1 MKKIIKTYAI
11 AAILV
16 VTLPNFLSAQ
26 TLDEAIKHL
35 DAERFVAATQ
45 AFNKL
50 AETSAT
56 TQTLFYKGYAILKS
70 PEGITPESLK
80 NAQDAFEK
88 GNTLDKKGDPL
99 NQIGLG
105 MVKLASKD
113 FAGAKLIFDEVK
125 KATKSKNTD
134 VLYRIAEAYTMF
146 PNANDPAEAI
156 LNIDLAL
163 EKSKIKD
170 NPEYYFVKSDAYMLK
185 NEGGH
190 AMNALQNAERINKK
204 SGKTYEKMSRVWLQG
219 KNYHEAKD
227 AIDKGIAADPTHAP
241 IHRYAS
247 SYYQSRNNYRE
258 SAASARKYLDNSD
271 GDCKG
276 KLRGAKLAFI
286 AKDFENVKKLIEEI
300 KDCNTDPYINRMIGI
315 INFEEKKPLEAIDA
329 LRKFIEKVPSD
340 ESPAID
346 YGYIGRS
353 YMIIP
358 AEGNEKIMN
367 DSLGIVNIEKAI
379 SLGDTSFNYFND
391 LANTFLKNKNYLK
404 AAMFSE
410 KNILAKKNP
419 NASDF
424 ATVGSY
430 YSYARN
436 WNKSD
441 EYIDKA
447 LELYKDAW
455 VDGFEMSARV
465 KTFKNISDSTYSANF
480 TAAPLYEKY
489 LGLLGETGKGDP
501 KNKRKVT
508 DALFYLTGREYQVNK
523 NIAKA
528 TEYLTEL
535 LKYDSTN
542 EKAIKQLEVI
552 KGAGTPTTP
561 PSPGK

>member
-11 AAILV
+11 ASFIVAL
-16 VTLPNFLSAQ
+16 LPNFLSAQ

-50 AETSAT
+50 AETGAT
-56 TQTLFYKGYAILKS
+56 PQTLFYKGYAILKS
-70 PEGITPESLK
+70 PDGITPESLK
-80 NAQDAFEK
+80 NAQEAFEK
-88 GNTLDKKGDPL
+88 GNSLDKKGDPL
-99 NQIGLG
+99 NQVGLG

-113 FAGAKLIFDEVK
+113 FAGAKLIFEEVK

-134 VLYRIAEAYTMF
+134 VFYRIAEAYTMF

-163 EKSKIKD
+163 EKSKVKD

-185 NEGGH
+185 NEGGD
-190 AMNALQNAERINKK
+190 AMNALQNAARMNKK
-204 SGKTYEKMSRVWLQG
+204 QGKTYEKMSRVWLQG
-219 KNYHEAKD
+219 KNYTEAKD

-241 IHRYAS
+241 IYRYAS
-247 SYYQSRNNYRE
+247 SYYQSRNNYKE
-258 SAASARKYLDNSD
+258 SAAAARKYLDNSD

-300 KDCNTDPYINRMIGI
+300 KDCNTDPYVNRMIGI
-315 INFEEKKPLEAIDA
+315 INFEEKKPIEAIDA
-329 LRKFIEKVPSD
+329 LKKFIEKVPSD
-340 ESPAID
+340 ESPAMD

-358 AEGNEKIMN
+358 AEGDAKILN
-367 DSLGIVNIEKAI
+367 DSLGIINIEKAI
-379 SLGDTSFNYFND
+379 SLGDTSFNYYND
-391 LANTFLKNKNYLK
+391 LASTFLKNKNYPK
-404 AAMFSE
+404 AAMFAE
-410 KNILAKKNP
+410 KSVLAKKNP

-430 YSYARN
+430 YSYSRN
-436 WNKSD
+436 WTKSD

-447 LELYKDAW
+447 LGLYKDAW

-465 KTFKNISDSTYSANF
+465 KTFKNMADSTYSANF
-480 TAAPLYEKY
+480 TSAPLYEKY
-489 LGLLGETGKGDP
+489 LGLLGEAGKGDP

-508 DALFYLTGREYQVNK
+508 DALMYLTGREYQVNK
-523 NIAKA
+523 NISKA
-528 TEYLTEL
+528 TEYLNEL
-535 LKYDSTN
+535 LKYDPTN

-552 KGAGTPTTP
+552 KSIGTATP

>member
-16 VTLPNFLSAQ
+16 ASLPNFLSAQ

-56 TQTLFYKGYAILKS
+56 TETLFYKGYAILKN

-80 NAQDAFEK
+80 KAQDAFEK
-88 GNTLDKKGDPL
+88 GNALDKKGDPL

-125 KATKSKNTD
+125 KGTKSRNTD

-185 NEGGH
+185 NEGGD
-190 AMNALQNAERINKK
+190 AMNALQNAARINKK
-204 SGKTYEKMSRVWLQG
+204 SGKTYEKMARVWLQG
-219 KNYHEAKD
+219 KNYTEAKD
-227 AIDKGIAADPTHAP
+227 AIDKGINADPTHAP

-286 AKDFENVKKLIEEI
+286 AKDFEHVKKLIEEI
-300 KDCNTDPYINRMIGI
+300 KDCNTDPYVNRMIGI
-315 INFEEKKPLEAIDA
+315 INFEEKKPLEAIEA
-329 LRKFIEKVPSD
+329 LNIFIAKIPAD
-340 ESPAID
+340 ENPGMD

-358 AEGNEKIMN
+358 AEGEAKKLN
-367 DSLGIVNIEKAI
+367 DSLGILNIEKAI
-379 SLGDTSFNYFND
+379 SLGDTSFNYYDD
-391 LANTFLKNKNYLK
+391 LVATFMKNKNYPN
-404 AAMFSE
+404 AAKYAE
-410 KNILAKKNP
+410 KSLLLKKNP
-419 NASDF
+419 NGADY
-424 ATVGSY
+424 AKVGSY
-430 YSYARN
+430 FSYSRDWA
-436 WNKSD
+436 KSD
-441 EYIDKA
+441 PYLDKA
-447 LELYKDAW
+447 LELYHDAW
-455 VDGFEMSARV
+455 IDGYELSASV
-465 KTFKNISDSTYSANF
+465 KSYKNTDSTYRANY

-489 LGLLGETGKGDP
+489 LNLLGEAGKADP
-501 KNKRKVT
+501 KNKLKVRRS
-508 DALFYLTGREYQVNK
+508 LMYMVGREYLLNK
-523 NIAKA
+523 NITKA
-528 TEYLTEL
+528 TELLTEL
-535 LKYDSTN
+535 LKYDPDN
-542 EKAIKQLEVI
+542 QDAIKQLEVI
-552 KGAGTPTTP
+552 KATGSSTP
-561 PSPGK
+561 PYPGK

>member
-170 NPEYYFVKSDAYMLK
+170 NPEYYFVKSDAGSTRA
-185 NEGGH
+185 GGGSH
-190 AMNALQNAERINKK
+190 CRPASPRRCRSCERRCH
-204 SGKTYEKMSRVWLQG
+204 SPRAAGPPAHPELDSWFRTAQT
-219 KNYHEAKD
+219 
-227 AIDKGIAADPTHAP
+227 GIGPAA
-241 IHRYAS
+241 
-247 SYYQSRNNYRE
+247 
-258 SAASARKYLDNSD
+258 
-271 GDCKG
+271 
-276 KLRGAKLAFI
+276 
-286 AKDFENVKKLIEEI
+286 
-300 KDCNTDPYINRMIGI
+300 
-315 INFEEKKPLEAIDA
+315 
-329 LRKFIEKVPSD
+329 
-340 ESPAID
+340 
-346 YGYIGRS
+346 
-353 YMIIP
+353 
-358 AEGNEKIMN
+358 
-367 DSLGIVNIEKAI
+367 
-379 SLGDTSFNYFND
+379 
-391 LANTFLKNKNYLK
+391 
-404 AAMFSE
+404 
-410 KNILAKKNP
+410 
-419 NASDF
+419 
-424 ATVGSY
+424 
-430 YSYARN
+430 
-436 WNKSD
+436 
-441 EYIDKA
+441 
-447 LELYKDAW
+447 
-455 VDGFEMSARV
+455 
-465 KTFKNISDSTYSANF
+465 
-480 TAAPLYEKY
+480 
-489 LGLLGETGKGDP
+489 
-501 KNKRKVT
+501 
-508 DALFYLTGREYQVNK
+508 
-523 NIAKA
+523 
-528 TEYLTEL
+528 
-535 LKYDSTN
+535 
-542 EKAIKQLEVI
+542 
-552 KGAGTPTTP
+552 GAGAPEC
-561 PSPGK
+561 SA